1 VNVENQ
7 RRDPDSLLRWMIRMI
22 RLRKECP
29 EIGWGEWSI
38 IRTNHPGVLAM
49 LYEWREGRL
58 LCVHNVAQA
67 PCEARLQ
74 LDEGVRLTNLLEDG
88 EAVADDRGVHHLEL
102 EPYAYRWYRVAGP
115 RRL

>member
-1 VNVENQ
+1 
-7 RRDPDSLLRWMIRMI
+7 
-22 RLRKECP
+22 
-29 EIGWGEWSI
+29 
-38 IRTNHPGVLAM
+38 
-49 LYEWREGRL
+49 
-58 LCVHNVAQA
+58 VHNLAQA